1 MKRERVVDYLITSK
15 DIIEKNYIIN
25 YLYKKGYKE
34 EICFTKQE
42 ILNSNY
48 PISISISGK
57 TIGVIESATICYM
70 MSKNNRVKS
79 FEDVINNI

>member
-15 DIIEKNYIIN
+15 DIIEKNYILN

-34 EICFTKQE
+34 EIRFTKQE